1 MTDLPTL
8 PGLASELADLASL
21 GGDMEADLADVITTL
36 DGPDK
41 AEPPSSSPQNMM
53 FPNGC
58 IMGKLELEIASLR
71 RSLEL
76 CQTHVARLNRRL

>member
-8 PGLASELADLASL
+8 PGLANELADLASL

-41 AEPPSSSPQNMM
+41 AEPPTSPQNMM
-53 FPNGC
+53 FPTGC

-71 RSLEL
+71 HSLEL